1 MFTLAT
7 AASLL
12 VFFILAM
19 QCLSTLVVTRK
30 ETGSWKWAGLQL
42 AYMSALAYAFAFV
55 AYQGLRLL
63 GVS

>member
-1 MFTLAT
+1 MFF
-7 AASLL
+7 
-12 VFFILAM
+12 VLAM

-42 AYMSALAYAFAFV
+42 AYMTLAGLRLALIT
-55 AYQGLRLL
+55 YQGLRLL